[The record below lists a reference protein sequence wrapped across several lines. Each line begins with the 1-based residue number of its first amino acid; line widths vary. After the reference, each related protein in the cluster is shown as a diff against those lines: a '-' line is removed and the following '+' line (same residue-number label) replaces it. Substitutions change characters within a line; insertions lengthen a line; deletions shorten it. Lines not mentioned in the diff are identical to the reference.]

1 MLGLIKAKQIMI
13 FLRQMTFQTGIVGP
27 TPATSRNQK
36 ISETNNN
43 AAPLRPYSAVRCPDR
58 LLWPPSYA
66 PAFAAEDA
74 TITLNP
80 VVITGS
86 RAEAASFDL
95 PAAIDVLNRE
105 EITSGQPR
113 VNASEA
119 LVAVPGVVANNRQ
132 NYAQD
137 LQISTRGFGARAAFG
152 VRGVKLIADGI
163 PASMPDGQG
172 QAATFN
178 LDVAERMEVLRGP
191 FSAIYGNHS
200 GGVIQLFTI
209 EPRDNPSVDA
219 GFAAGSYGTRKED
232 ITAQGKLE
240 GLGYVLNTSR
250 FSTDGYRD
258 HSAATREQAF
268 AKITGKPDDAS
279 KLTFTVNGLWQHN
292 TQDPLGLTLAEYK
305 SNPRGVDP
313 VATQYN
319 TRKSIDHLQGGVA
332 YERRFGA
339 DLLQLSAYTGQRS
352 VTQYQAIPPS
362 ALAVTKGSGGVVD
375 FDRTFYGYA
384 ARWIAIGQALGGKLT
399 TTTGF
404 EYDASK
410 DNRMGFDNKN
420 GVKSTLRRQEADNV
434 ESIGAYVQ
442 SEWQRGQWS
451 LTGGLRYNIVKFDI
465 TDQYLLNG
473 NDGGSRNYTKAT
485 PVLGVVYKLTPAV
498 NLYASAA
505 KGFETPTLN
514 EMFYSGNGGSFNFGL
529 NPARSNHYEVGAKA
543 FIGENSR
550 LNVAL
555 FQITTD
561 DELVVDSAT
570 GGRTSYKSVGKT
582 LRQGIEASFD
592 TAWRRDLS
600 SRFAV
605 SHIRAIYDGS
615 FTTGTGTSV
624 KTIGDGN
631 AIPGIPRSTVFGDLA
646 WKITPAITTAC
657 RRRLSQ
663 QDLRGGQ
670 QYRHAGLLIRHR
682 QSTRHGG
689 ATPEPLAPERVR
701 PRRQPFRP
709 RLHRFGH
716 RRRQQQP
723 LL

>member
-1 MLGLIKAKQIMI
+1 MPARFARSPLYAALMSALAAAHAPAMAAD
-13 FLRQMTFQTGIVGP
+13 
-27 TPATSRNQK
+27 TPA
-36 ISETNNN
+36 
-43 AAPLRPYSAVRCPDR
+43 VV
-58 LLWPPSYA
+58 
-66 PAFAAEDA
+66 
-74 TITLNP
+74 LNP
-80 VVITGS
+80 VVVTGS

-95 PAAIDVLNRE
+95 PASIDVLNRQ

-137 LQISTRGFGARAAFG
+137 LQISSRGFGARAAFG

-232 ITAQGKLE
+232 VTAQGKLD

-268 AKITGKPDDAS
+268 AKITGKPDDDS

-332 YERRFGA
+332 YERRFGT
-339 DLLQLSAYTGQRS
+339 DLLQISAYSGQRS

-375 FDRTFYGYA
+375 FDRTFYGYG
-384 ARWIAIGQALGGKLT
+384 ARWIAIGQALGGKVT

-404 EYDASK
+404 EYDVSK
-410 DNRMGFDNKN
+410 DIRSGFDNLN
-420 GVKSTLRRQEADNV
+420 GTKSTLRRKEADNV
-434 ESIGAYVQ
+434 ESTGAYVQ
-442 SEWQRGQWS
+442 SEWQRGPWS
-451 LTGGLRYNIVKFDI
+451 LTGGLRYNTVKFDI

-473 NDGGSRNYTKAT
+473 NDSGSRNYTRTT
-485 PVLGVVYKLTPAV
+485 PVLGVVYKLNPAI

-505 KGFETPTLN
+505 KGFEAPTLN
-514 EMFYSGNGGSFNFGL
+514 EMFYSSNGGSFNFGL
-529 NPARSNHYEVGAKA
+529 KPARSNHYEVGAKA
-543 FIGENSR
+543 LIGESSR

-555 FQITTD
+555 FQISTD
-561 DELVVDSAT
+561 DELVVDTST

-615 FTTGTGTSV
+615 FTTGTGASA
-624 KTIGDGN
+624 KTINDGN

-646 WKITPAITTAC
+646 WKVTPAITTAVEGVY
-657 RRRLSQ
+657 RSKIYVEDTNTATPASSYAIANLRVTAEQRLNHWRLSEFARL
-663 QDLRGGQ
+663 DNLFDRNYVGSVIVGDTNSR
-670 QYRHAGLLIRHR
+670 YYESAPGRNWMAGINARY
-682 QSTRHGG
+682 TW
-689 ATPEPLAPERVR
+689 
-701 PRRQPFRP
+701 
-709 RLHRFGH
+709 
-716 RRRQQQP
+716 
-723 LL
+723 